1 MGHRRFLE
9 STHMWRMKNGLFN
22 GSAEDH
28 GPPIQLNRE
37 DMITQIQNIDLDFE
51 FGKAKKK

>member
-9 STHMWRMKNGLFN
+9 LTHMWRMKNGLFN

-28 GPPIQLNRE
+28 GPPIQLNRK
-37 DMITQIQNIDLDFE
+37 DMIT
-51 FGKAKKK
+51 